1 MLRIRKTCDVERSGE
16 GGWQDGS
23 PSDETLAQLQEQ
35 VASYLKRTWSL
46 DEVEENIEPR

>member
-23 PSDETLAQLQEQ
+23 PTDETLAQPQQQ
-35 VASYLKRTWSL
+35 VASYIP
-46 DEVEENIEPR
+46 EENWREVDQ